1 MSDAVGRRIRVLA
14 GLLILA
20 ELIVFVLVAQ
30 WIGFGW
36 TILAT
41 LATSVLG
48 WILLARQGT
57 RALADL
63 RQSVRTRRSPGAEL
77 GNAGLVA
84 AGGLLMVLP
93 GFIGDLVGLLCLLP
107 GTRNLVRAALTR
119 LILARLP
126 VGLRPPVRVESVR
139 TAEVPRTSDDRTRRS
154 GSTRLVIDGPVLKG
168 PVLNGPVMKG
178 PVIEGDVIEGD
189 VARGPDGRPLG

>member
-1 MSDAVGRRIRVLA
+1 MSDFVGRRIRVVA
-14 GLLILA
+14 GLLVLA
-20 ELIVFVLVAQ
+20 ELVVFVLVAQ
-30 WIGFGW
+30 WIGVGW

-63 RQSVRTRRSPGAEL
+63 RERARTRRSPGAEL

-107 GTRNLVRAALTR
+107 GTRNLVRVALAR

-126 VGLRPPVRVESVR
+126 VGLRPPVRVDSVR
-139 TAEVPRTSDDRTRRS
+139 TAAVPRTSDDGASRS
-154 GSTRLVIDGPVLKG
+154 GSSRLVI
-168 PVLNGPVMKG
+168 
-178 PVIEGDVIEGD
+178 EGEVVRE
-189 VARGPDGRPLG
+189 PDGRPLS